1 MEKLIKVISI
11 LLIIV
16 VYSIYLYNRVKN
28 RNKCTD
34 TPELVIKPSDEQKR
48 INISLGI
55 VCAVCIILLILFSID
70 FDINMDAYTKIKILS
85 LKQTKPVLTVVIGFL
100 LWYFMNSVQ
109 ATIFYQHSIQFRGDF
124 IKWSSIYRVKRVND
138 TKLKICYKDNVNAYI
153 NLLHSSQQKDIIDNI
168 VMLKVSEEV
177 KNVEIDL

>member
-85 LKQTKPVLTVVIGFL
+85 LKQK
-100 LWYFMNSVQ
+100 
-109 ATIFYQHSIQFRGDF
+109 
-124 IKWSSIYRVKRVND
+124 
-138 TKLKICYKDNVNAYI
+138 
-153 NLLHSSQQKDIIDNI
+153 
-168 VMLKVSEEV
+168 
-177 KNVEIDL
+177 